1 MPNRYLC
8 AAWLTLAVPVSSMAQ
23 ETTSPPVGAV
33 LDLNTLLVSPV
44 QPISEGL
51 EPDAQR
57 VTQLL
62 ERRLGET
69 NVTLTIADVPRFDA
83 QDYSAETYVLACP
96 PGEYSGCA
104 QVVGQ
109 RAPSDWVVGGTLS
122 QAPED
127 LLAGDDALLLT
138 VYFIDVR
145 GSREVVNFGVVVGGS
160 HDDAEVITKVG
171 GVYDRI
177 IQGALDEVDVR
188 GEIRD
193 PKVEAALERRREEI
207 AAASLQELE
216 RELGDL
222 IITPPSEITPVRV
235 TRESLREFDDRD
247 DVAPWIRL
255 EMTESQYLRYVNTGL
270 DLGIYRR
277 RIRGRFGQ
285 ILLRIGVGGGTGP
298 FGLHHEGR
306 NAVGFDGSEFVVMQV
321 DQFQEVRKASNSSLS
336 AEVGFGLASFFDLG
350 FAIARREARYTYRF
364 DQDEVGDPSFLEEPV
379 GDRGSS
385 LQYGVLGTLAPLP
398 LRQLRPTATLGL
410 SYWTGSAIA
419 ADDPY
424 VPLERPKMVLL
435 QAGPGAEVSAGRYL
449 NLSLRA
455 LLDLPLGGSF
465 MDSASRGTLG
475 SLQDLETP
483 TGNYGP
489 GFLIQGG
496 LQFRLGL
503 LREPG
508 GEVQSLFEQEE
519 EGL

>member
-1 MPNRYLC
+1 VPNRYLC
-8 AAWLTLAVPVSSMAQ
+8 AAWLTLAVAGPSMAQ
-23 ETTSPPVGAV
+23 ESPPPTVGTV

-44 QPISEGL
+44 QATGEGL
-51 EPDAQR
+51 AQDAER
-57 VTQLL
+57 VTSML

-69 NVTLTIADVPRFDA
+69 NVTLTIADVPAFEA
-83 QDYSAETYVLACP
+83 QEYSAETYVLACP

-109 RAPSDWVVGGTLS
+109 RAPSDWVVGGTLAR
-122 QAPED
+122 APEE

-145 GSREVVNFGVVVGGS
+145 GSREVVNFGVVVGGQT
-160 HDDAEVITKVG
+160 DDTEVITKIG

-177 IQGALDEVDVR
+177 VQGALDEVDVR

-193 PKVEAALERRREEI
+193 PKVEAALKRRREEI

-216 RELGDL
+216 SELGDL
-222 IITPPSEITPVRV
+222 IITPPSEITPERV

-255 EMTESQYLRYVNTGL
+255 EMTESQYLRYLNTGL
-270 DLGIYRR
+270 DLDVYRR

-285 ILLRIGVGGGTGP
+285 ILLRVGVGGGTGP

-306 NAVGFDGSEFVVMQV
+306 NAVGFDGAEFVVMQV
-321 DQFQEVRKASNSSLS
+321 DQFQEVRQASNSSLS
-336 AEVGFGLASFFDLG
+336 AEVGFGVASFLDLG
-350 FAIARREARYTYRF
+350 FAVARREARYTYRF

-385 LQYGVLGTLAPLP
+385 TQYGVLATVAPLP

-419 ADDPY
+419 GQDPY
-424 VPLERPKMVLL
+424 VSLDGPKMVLL
-435 QAGPGAEVSAGRYL
+435 QAGPGGELSAGRYL

-455 LLDLPLGGSF
+455 LLDLPLGGTF
-465 MDSASRGTLG
+465 VDSASRGTPG

-483 TGNYGP
+483 TGKYGP
-489 GFLIQGG
+489 GFLVQGG

-503 LREPG
+503 LRDPG
-508 GEVQSLFEQEE
+508 GEVQSLFEEEE